1 MGDTLVKIICILNN
15 CFLQTMSTYPSIF
28 NDVIGPVMR
37 GPSSSHCAASL
48 RIARLCRDL
57 MEGNIKDILIEFD
70 PNGSLATT
78 HKSQGSDMGLFGGFL
93 GWEAFDE
100 RLPESDKHILTAG
113 INVTIH
119 ITDIG
124 NSHPNLYKITLSNN
138 KETRKLTAISTGGGM
153 IEVTAIDDNPV
164 SMAGDYFETLIY
176 CEKPAAIVPFLEASV
191 VYDEI
196 TVHQGAVSFIAIKS
210 QAFLDAAL
218 YKELQQMEGVL
229 FIKQLNP
236 VLPVMARKNLQVPFI
251 TCQEMLEYNKNKNKA
266 LWELAVDYEMA
277 RGNITANEVLEKMR
291 SIIHIMGS
299 AIESGLKGTT
309 YADRILGAQSPQFK
323 ERMDAG
329 TLVGGDVN
337 NRIILYVS
345 AMMEVKSSMGVIVA
359 APTAGSCGALPG
371 ALFGTAHSMG
381 VSEEVL
387 VKAMLS
393 AGLIGVFIAAHAT
406 FAAEVGGCMAETG
419 SGGGMAA
426 AALVEMKGGTVEQ
439 SIAAASL
446 ALQNSLG
453 IICDPIGNRV
463 EAPCLGRNVMAA
475 TNAVSCANMAL
486 ADYEK
491 LIPLDEVIATMKAV
505 GDQIHHTLR
514 CTNLGGL
521 SVTPAAKKIEAM
533 LEEQPQPFFKSC

>member
-1 MGDTLVKIICILNN
+1 
-15 CFLQTMSTYPSIF
+15 MSIYPSIF

-57 MEGNIKDILIEFD
+57 MDENIKEILVEFD

-93 GWEAFDE
+93 GWEAHDE
-100 RLPESDKHILTAG
+100 RLPESEKYLATAG
-113 INVTIH
+113 IHVTINMV
-119 ITDIG
+119 DIG
-124 NSHPNLYKITLSNN
+124 NGHPNLYKITLHNN

-153 IEVTAIDDNPV
+153 IEVIAIDDVTV

-176 CEKPAAIVPFLEASV
+176 CDKPENIIAFLNASV
-191 VYDEI
+191 EFDEI
-196 TVHQGAVSFIAIKS
+196 EFHEGKTSFIEIKS
-210 QAFLDAAL
+210 QAFLDAVI
-218 YKELQQMEGVL
+218 YKELQAMEGVL
-229 FIKQLNP
+229 FIKQLHP
-236 VLPVMARKNLQVPFI
+236 VLPVMARKNLKVPFI
-251 TCQEMLEYNKNKNKA
+251 TCNEMMEYNAGKNKA

-277 RGNITANEVLEKMR
+277 RGNISAPEVIEKMR
-291 SIIHIMGS
+291 GIIHIMGN
-299 AIESGLKGTT
+299 AIQLGLKGTH
-309 YADRILGAQSPQFK
+309 YEDRILGSQSLQFK
-323 ERMDAG
+323 ENWEANK
-329 TLVGGDVN
+329 LIGGETN
-337 NRIILYVS
+337 NRIIMYVS

-371 ALFGTAHSMG
+371 ALFGTAHSLQ
-381 VSEEVL
+381 SHEDEL

-426 AALVEMKGGTVEQ
+426 AAIVELKGGTLQQ

-486 ADYEK
+486 SNYEQ
-491 LIPLDEVIATMKAV
+491 LIPLDEVIETMKVV

-521 SVTPAAKKIEAM
+521 SITKAAKKIEAM
-533 LEEQPQPFFKSC
+533 LEEVPGKFFKSC

>member
-1 MGDTLVKIICILNN
+1 
-15 CFLQTMSTYPSIF
+15 
-28 NDVIGPVMR
+28 
-37 GPSSSHCAASL
+37 
-48 RIARLCRDL
+48 
-57 MEGNIKDILIEFD
+57 
-70 PNGSLATT
+70 
-78 HKSQGSDMGLFGGFL
+78 MGLFGGFL
-93 GWEAFDE
+93 GWEAHDE
-100 RLPESDKHILTAG
+100 RLPESDKHIVTAG
-113 INVTIH
+113 INVTIN

-124 NSHPNLYKITLSNN
+124 NSHPNLYKITLSNH

-153 IEVTAIDDNPV
+153 IEVIAIDDLPV

-176 CEKPAAIVPFLEASV
+176 CDKPEKIVQFLKATITADDIEWHKG
-191 VYDEI
+191 EI
-196 TVHQGAVSFIAIKS
+196 SFIEIKS
-210 QAFLDAAL
+210 QAFVDKGI
-218 YKELQQMEGVL
+218 YKELQEMDGVL
-229 FIKQLNP
+229 FIKQLHP

-251 TCQEMLEYNKNKNKA
+251 TCNEMMEYNKDKKKA
-266 LWELAVDYEMA
+266 LWQLAVDYEMA
-277 RGNITANEVLEKMR
+277 RGNISAEEVFEKMR
-291 SIIHIMGS
+291 SIIHIMGN
-299 AIESGLKGTT
+299 AIELGLKGTK
-309 YADRILGAQSPQFK
+309 YHDRILGSQSPQFK
-323 ERMDAG
+323 EKMDAG
-329 TLVGGDVN
+329 KLIGGDVN
-337 NRIILYVS
+337 NRIIMYTS

-371 ALFGTAHSMG
+371 ALFGIAHSLEL
-381 VSEEVL
+381 SEDVL

-426 AALVEMKGGTVEQ
+426 AAIVEMKGGTLEQ
-439 SIAAASL
+439 SISAASL

-486 ADYEK
+486 SDYEK
-491 LIPLDEVIATMKAV
+491 LIPLDEVIETMKVV

-521 SVTPAAKKIEAM
+521 SITNTAKKIETM
-533 LEEQPQPFFKSC
+533 LEEQPQHFFKSC

>member
-1 MGDTLVKIICILNN
+1 
-15 CFLQTMSTYPSIF
+15 MSEYPSIF

-57 MEGNIKDILIEFD
+57 MDENIKNILIEFD

-93 GWEAFDE
+93 GWEAYDE
-100 RLPESDKHILTAG
+100 RLPESEKYLAAAG
-113 INVTIH
+113 INVEIK
-119 ITDIG
+119 ICDIKAD
-124 NSHPNLYKITLSNN
+124 HPNTYKIRLENE
-138 KETRKLTAISTGGGM
+138 KETRNLTAISTGGGM
-153 IEVTAIDDNPV
+153 IEVIEIDSV
-164 SMAGDYFETLIY
+164 RVVMAGDYFETLVY
-176 CEKPAAIVPFLEASV
+176 CTESDDIISFLKVSIP
-191 VYDEI
+191 YD
-196 TVHQGAVSFIAIKS
+196 FIAFHSGEISFVEIKS
-210 QAFLDAAL
+210 QAPLDGMICD
-218 YKELQQMEGVL
+218 ELNAMDSVL
-229 FIKQLNP
+229 FIKCLKP
-236 VLPVMARKNLQVPFI
+236 VLPVMSRHNLQVPFI
-251 TCQEMLEYNKNKNKA
+251 TCNEMLAYNEDKNKS
-266 LWELAVDYEMA
+266 LWELAIDYEAA
-277 RGNITANEVLEKMR
+277 RGNISAEDVFEKMR
-291 SIIHIMGS
+291 KIIHIMGN
-299 AIESGLKGTT
+299 AIELGLKGTH
-309 YADRILGAQSPQFK
+309 YEDRILGSQSLQFQQK
-323 ERMDAG
+323 LAAKQ
-329 TLVGGDVN
+329 LVGGDAN
-337 NRIILYVS
+337 NTIIMYVS

-371 ALFGTAHSMG
+371 ALFGTAHSLG
-381 VSEEVL
+381 LHEDEI

-426 AALVEMKGGTVEQ
+426 AAIVGMKGGTLKQ

-486 ADYEK
+486 ADYEH
-491 LIPLDEVIATMKAV
+491 LIPLDEVIETMKAV

-521 SVTPAAKKIEAM
+521 SITKAAKKIEAM
-533 LEEQPQPFFKSC
+533 LEEEPNKFYKSC

>member
-57 MEGNIKDILIEFD
+57 MEENIKDILIEFD

-100 RLPESDKHILTAG
+100 RLPESDKHIVTAG
-113 INVTIH
+113 INVTIN

-153 IEVTAIDDNPV
+153 IEVTAIDDVPV

-176 CEKPAAIVPFLEASV
+176 CEKPAAIVPFLQASV

-196 TVHQGAVSFIAIKS
+196 VVHTGAVSFIEIKS
-210 QAFLDAAL
+210 QAFLEAAL

-251 TCQEMLEYNKNKNKA
+251 TCQEMLEYNKDKNKA
-266 LWELAVDYEMA
+266 LWELAVDYEKA

-291 SIIHIMGS
+291 QVIHIMGK
-299 AIESGLKGTT
+299 AIESGLKGTRYT
-309 YADRILGAQSPQFK
+309 DRILGAQSPQFK

-329 TLVGGDVN
+329 ILMGGDVN

-371 ALFGTAHSMG
+371 ALFGTAHSLG
-381 VSEEVL
+381 LSEEVL

-491 LIPLDEVIATMKAV
+491 LIPLDEVIQTMKAV

-533 LEEQPQPFFKSC
+533 LEELPQHFFKSC

>member
-1 MGDTLVKIICILNN
+1 
-15 CFLQTMSTYPSIF
+15 MSNFPSIF

-48 RIARLCRDL
+48 RIARMCRDL
-57 MEGNIKDILIEFD
+57 MDENIKDILIEFD

-93 GWEAFDE
+93 GWEAYDE
-100 RLPESDKHILTAG
+100 RLPESDKHIVTAG
-113 INVTIH
+113 INVTIS
-119 ITDIG
+119 IVDIG
-124 NSHPNLYKITLSNN
+124 ADHPNTYKITLHNAN
-138 KETRKLTAISTGGGM
+138 ETRRLTAISTGGGM
-153 IEVTAIDDNPV
+153 IEVIEIDGLPV
-164 SMAGDYFETLIY
+164 SMAGDYFYTLIY
-176 CEKPAAIVPFLEASV
+176 CNAPEKIVEFLKA
-191 VYDEI
+191 
-196 TVHQGAVSFIAIKS
+196 TVHYDDIEIHQGSICFVEIKS
-210 QAFLDAAL
+210 QAFLDAAICA
-218 YKELQQMEGVL
+218 ELMAMEGVS
-229 FIKQLNP
+229 FIKNLQP
-236 VLPVMARKNLQVPFI
+236 VLPVMSRKKLAVPFI
-251 TCQEMLEYNKNKNKA
+251 SCNEMLEYNKDKNKS
-266 LWELAVDYEMA
+266 LWELAVDYEMT
-277 RGNITANEVLEKMR
+277 RGNISASEVFEKMR
-291 SIIHIMGS
+291 NIIHIMGN
-299 AIESGLKGTT
+299 AIQLGLKGTH
-309 YADRILGAQSPQFK
+309 YEDRILGSQSLQFK
-323 ERMDAG
+323 ENFEADK
-329 TLVGGDVN
+329 LIGGDAT
-337 NRIILYVS
+337 NRIIMYVS

-371 ALFGTAHSMG
+371 ALFGTAHSLKLP
-381 VSEEVL
+381 EDDL

-426 AALVEMKGGTVEQ
+426 AALAEMKGGTLNQ
-439 SIAAASL
+439 AIAAASL

-486 ADYEK
+486 SNYEQ
-491 LIPLDEVIATMKAV
+491 LIPLDEVIDTMKAV

-521 SVTPAAKKIEAM
+521 SITNAAKKIESM
-533 LEEQPQPFFKSC
+533 LEEVPGKFFKSC

>member
-1 MGDTLVKIICILNN
+1 MD
-15 CFLQTMSTYPSIF
+15 TYPSIF

-57 MEGNIKDILIEFD
+57 MDENIKDVMIEFD
-70 PNGSLATT
+70 PDGSLATT
-78 HKSQGSDMGLFGGFL
+78 HKSQGSDMGLFGGFM
-93 GWEAFDE
+93 GWEAYDE
-100 RLPESDKHILTAG
+100 RLPQSDKHLAAAG
-113 INVTIH
+113 INVTIN
-119 ITDIG
+119 ICDIG
-124 NSHPNLYKITLSNN
+124 ADHPNTYKFTLSNN
-138 KETRKLTAISTGGGM
+138 IETRNLTAISTGGGM
-153 IEVTAIDDNPV
+153 IEVIEIDGNAV
-164 SMAGDYFETLIY
+164 SIAGDYFETLIY
-176 CEKPAAIVPFLEASV
+176 CKESEKIIQYLKASISF
-191 VYDEI
+191 DDIQFHKGEI
-196 TVHQGAVSFIAIKS
+196 SFIEIKS
-210 QAFLDAAL
+210 QSFPDPSICDELLSMAEVTVIKFL
-218 YKELQQMEGVL
+218 KP
-229 FIKQLNP
+229 I
-236 VLPVMARKNLQVPFI
+236 LPVMARKNLQVPFI
-251 TCQEMLEYNKNKNKA
+251 TCHEMLEYNKNKNKSLWQLA
-266 LWELAVDYEMA
+266 LDYEA
-277 RGNITANEVLEKMR
+277 NRGNISEAEVFEKMR
-291 SIIHIMGS
+291 DIIHIMDK
-299 AIESGLKGTT
+299 AIQLGLKGTH
-309 YADRILGAQSPQFK
+309 YEDRILGSQSVLFK
-323 ERMDAG
+323 EKLDSNQ
-329 TLVGGDVN
+329 LIGGETN
-337 NRIILYVS
+337 NRIIMYVS

-371 ALFGTAHSMG
+371 AIFGTGHSLQLD
-381 VSEEVL
+381 EDEI

-426 AALVEMKGGTVEQ
+426 AAITEMNGGTLKQ

-486 ADYEK
+486 SNYEH
-491 LIPLDEVIATMKAV
+491 LIPLDEVIETMKAV

-521 SVTPAAKKIEAM
+521 SITNAAKKIEAL
-533 LEEQPQPFFKSC
+533 LEEHPNKLYKSC